1 MNPLP
6 SICPQGINM
15 LCTKREH
22 GTTIL
27 CNQLEMV
34 KY

>member
-22 GTTIL
+22 GTTICFGCL
-27 CNQLEMV
+27 D
-34 KY
+34 YIIG